1 MQPTRVDYPKK
12 KILNVF
18 DFELQPSPVLLP
30 SPARPRFSRHAETR
44 LVQRRSL
51 SRATRRCC
59 LPVVS
64 GSPVIDHKLP
74 VMYFL
79 VCQNVFPFVV
89 ALLVI
94 LISWYLWRRTSEGPS
109 SNSGEEATSTASGFD
124 KIESPTAEQKV
135 SKVNIHR
142 S

>member
-1 MQPTRVDYPKK
+1 MCS
-12 KILNVF
+12 ILNSNP
-18 DFELQPSPVLLP
+18 LSHP
-30 SPARPRFSRHAETR
+30 RPTAFFPPRRNEASTAAFSK
-44 LVQRRSL
+44 L
-51 SRATRRCC
+51 RATQRCC

-94 LISWYLWRRTSEGPS
+94 LISWYLWRRTSEGSS

-135 SKVNIHR
+135 SKANIHR